1 MLGIGGGTMKN
12 FWKLGLL
19 PLVLLAC
26 TSAISCSSPSP
37 QPVAQVPPPVDPAAI
52 AKQIQTMDAD
62 WSHAANVGD
71 VDKCISYYADDG
83 LLLEPGS
90 PAASGKEAFR
100 KSWTGMVTGPQY
112 VSLTF
117 ESTKVTVAQ
126 ARDMAWDV
134 GTYQLTTKDKTAKT
148 STEAGKYL
156 EVWQKQ
162 VDGSWKVAVDIYNV
176 GQ

>member
-1 MLGIGGGTMKN
+1 MRKSGILGR
-12 FWKLGLL
+12 
-19 PLVLLAC
+19 LAISLMVC
-26 TSAISCSSPSP
+26 AAAISCSSPPP
-37 QPVAQVPPPVDPAAI
+37 QPLAQVPPPVDPAAI

-71 VDKCISYYADDG
+71 IEKCISYYADDG

-90 PAASGKEAFR
+90 PSASGKEAFR
-100 KSWTGMVTGPQY
+100 KSWTALVSGPQY

-117 ESTKVTVAQ
+117 SSTKVTVAQ
-126 ARDMAWDV
+126 AGDMAWDV
-134 GTYQLTTKDKTAKT
+134 GIYQWTTKDKTGKT

>member
-1 MLGIGGGTMKN
+1 MRNT
-12 FWKLGLL
+12 
-19 PLVLLAC
+19 LVLGRLAIALIVC
-26 TSAISCSSPSP
+26 AFAISCSSPPP

-52 AKQIQTMDAD
+52 EKQIRSLDAD
-62 WSHAANVGD
+62 WSHAANLGD
-71 VDKCISYYADDG
+71 VETSISYYADDG
-83 LLLEPGS
+83 MLLEPNA
-90 PAASGKEAFR
+90 PIVSGKLAFR
-100 KSWTGMVTGPQY
+100 KSWTAMITGPAF

-117 ESTKVTVAQ
+117 APTKVTVAQ
-126 ARDMAWDV
+126 AGDMAWDV
-134 GTYQLTTKDKTAKT
+134 GTYQWTTKDKAGKT

>member
-1 MLGIGGGTMKN
+1 
-12 FWKLGLL
+12 
-19 PLVLLAC
+19 
-26 TSAISCSSPSP
+26 
-37 QPVAQVPPPVDPAAI
+37 
-52 AKQIQTMDAD
+52 
-62 WSHAANVGD
+62 
-71 VDKCISYYADDG
+71 
-83 LLLEPGS
+83 
-90 PAASGKEAFR
+90 
-100 KSWTGMVTGPQY
+100 

-126 ARDMAWDV
+126 AGDMAWDV
-134 GTYQLTTKDKTAKT
+134 GTYQLTTKDKPAKT

>member
-1 MLGIGGGTMKN
+1 MKTFWTIGRLT
-12 FWKLGLL
+12 
-19 PLVLLAC
+19 LVLLAC
-26 TSAISCSSPSP
+26 MTSISCSSAPP
-37 QPVAQVPPPVDPAAI
+37 QPAVQVPPPVDPAAI

-71 VDKCISYYADDG
+71 VDKYISYYADDG

-90 PAASGKEAFR
+90 PVASGKEAFR
-100 KSWTGMVTGPQY
+100 KSWTAMVKGPQY

-126 ARDMAWDV
+126 AGDMAWDV
-134 GTYQLTTKDKTAKT
+134 GNYQLTTKDKTSKT

-162 VDGSWKVAVDIYNV
+162 VDGSLRAP
-176 GQ
+176 

>member
-1 MLGIGGGTMKN
+1 MKILWM
-12 FWKLGLL
+12 FGRLTLL
-19 PLVLLAC
+19 LLAC
-26 TSAISCSSPSP
+26 VTAISCSSPQP
-37 QPVAQVPPPVDPAAI
+37 QPCVQQVPPPVDPAAI

-71 VDKCISYYADDG
+71 IDKCISYYADDG
-83 LLLEPGS
+83 LLMEPGS
-90 PAASGKEAFR
+90 PASSGKEAFR
-100 KSWTGMVTGPQY
+100 KSWTAMVTGPQY

-126 ARDMAWDV
+126 AGDMAWDI
-134 GTYQLTTKDKTAKT
+134 GTYQWTTKDKTGKT

-162 VDGSWKVAVDIYNV
+162 VDGSWKVSADIYNV

>member
-1 MLGIGGGTMKN
+1 MKY
-12 FWKLGLL
+12 FGMPRGLIV
-19 PLVLLAC
+19 VLLIC
-26 TSAISCSSPSP
+26 TAAISCSSPPP
-37 QPVAQVPPPVDPAAI
+37 QPVAQVPAPVDPAAI
-52 AKQIQTMDAD
+52 ARQIQTMDAD

-71 VDKCISYYADDG
+71 IDKCISYYADDG
-83 LLLEPGS
+83 LLMEPGS
-90 PAASGKEAFR
+90 PASSGKEAFR
-100 KSWTGMVTGPQY
+100 KSWTAMVTGPQY

-126 ARDMAWDV
+126 AGDMAWDI
-134 GTYQLTTKDKTAKT
+134 GTYQWTTKDKTGKT

-162 VDGSWKVAVDIYNV
+162 VDGSWKVSADIYNV